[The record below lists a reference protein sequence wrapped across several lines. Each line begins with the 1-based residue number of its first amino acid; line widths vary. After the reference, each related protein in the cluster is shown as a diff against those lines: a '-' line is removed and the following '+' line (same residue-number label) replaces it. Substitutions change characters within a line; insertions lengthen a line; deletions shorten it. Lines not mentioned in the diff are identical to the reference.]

1 MIDFTTGTFTVDADG
16 KVNVD
21 YLFDGGWFRGELA
34 VFSLEG
40 MEQFAPHS
48 TAFMLEAGRRALTG
62 SAQGQILIRDNLEGA
77 KFSANLGYEANFN
90 TDPQKYRGV
99 NNAVYLTPGDKVGL
113 MLVPHTTVQETVNNP
128 QNISQFGKFPLFSI
142 PEANLSRAIAGQ
154 FGDVNATG
162 TIALE
167 DTVIYQADK
176 DYNDMILQLE
186 GLQGNLESLT
196 NRINSAR
203 DWRKTNIGQELI
215 DYTNSQFY
223 EEGVFEVDKSG
234 KVIIDFLYDGSMY
247 QGEVGIF
254 SLAGMNLDDVGS
266 EAFIEEAITR
276 AQSNTKQGHIV
287 VQDPQEGAK
296 FDALLNWEEDFNTG
310 EYQGKETFSMNPGD
324 FFGLVLVPNG
334 TLEEGLTAH
343 ESILSLDPLFSMVRA
358 NHNDQI
364 QFANVQ
370 TDTVGT
376 IVSFEDERLDN
387 PLNQDYNDIVLAI
400 EGVKSSI
407 GIPAIE
413 DVISPERNWLEEPL
427 GMQDILTYFS
437 DSNIVVA

>member
-1 MIDFTTGTFTVDADG
+1 VYNYKNGTFLVGSDG
-16 KVNVD
+16 KVDAD

-34 VFSLEG
+34 VFSLKG
-40 MEQFAPHS
+40 MEKFIPGS
-48 TAFMLEAGRRALTG
+48 TAFMLEAGRRALTD
-62 SAQGQILIRDNLEGA
+62 SAQGHILIRDNLEGA
-77 KFSANLGYEANFN
+77 KFSANLGYEPNFN

-99 NNAVYLTPGDKVGL
+99 SSVYMTPGDEVGL
-113 MLVPHTTVQETVNNP
+113 ILVPHTTVKETVNNP

-142 PEANLSRAIAGQ
+142 PEANLSRAIEGQ
-154 FGDVNATG
+154 FVDVNGTG

-167 DTVIYQADK
+167 DTVIHQADK

-186 GLQGNLESLT
+186 GLQSNLEPLT

-203 DWRKTNIGQELI
+203 DWRKTNIGQQLI

-234 KVIIDFLYDGSMY
+234 KVIIDFLYDGGMY

-266 EAFIEEAITR
+266 KAFTKEAITR

-287 VQDPQEGAK
+287 LKDPQEGAK
-296 FDALLNWEEDFNTG
+296 FDALLNWEQDFNTG
-310 EYQGKETFSMNPGD
+310 EYQGKETFQMNPGE

-334 TLEEGLTAH
+334 TLGAGLTAH
-343 ESILSLDPLFSMVRA
+343 ESILSLDPLFSMSRA

-364 QFANVQ
+364 QFAKVQ
-370 TDTVGT
+370 TNTVGT

-413 DVISPERNWLEEPL
+413 DVISPERNWLEQPL
-427 GMQDILTYFS
+427 GTEDILTYF
-437 DSNIVVA
+437 DSFN